1 HPGDYRSSGCTACHV
16 IYANDRSPS
25 QSGWYSKYG
34 NQGLSFSGDES
45 GLRHDERGHPI
56 HHELTRAIPSSQCM
70 NCHMHQGNMF
80 VNPYLGYTWWD
91 QESDGEFM
99 YPNPANPLANEP
111 HFRGNRTVAQMT
123 QQHDPTDEEFAK
135 SIRNNPEAAA
145 ARGLWGDLDFLEKTA
160 ELNPQLKNTQFAD
173 YHGHGWIFRAVFK
186 HDRQGNLRDLDDN
199 IIPHDDP
206 DKWAKAVHLKDAHLA
221 HGMQCVDCHFEA
233 DAHGN
238 GNLYGDPRA
247 ATTIECIDC
256 HGTVSRRPTLVTT
269 GNGGQIDLNQSSTAW
284 GPRFVW
290 EGNKLFQRSMM
301 SPDVRWEVPQTID
314 TIDPKSSHYNPKSAY
329 AKTLRRDGKMWGDVP
344 DARTCPRDLAHDNSN
359 ISCQVCHSS
368 WATSCF
374 GCHLPM
380 RANQRTALN
389 KFEGVTTRN
398 YTTYNPQVVRDD
410 VFQLGIDATYK
421 NHRLAVLRSSSAVIV
436 GSQNANR
443 EWVYSQQQTV
453 SAEGYSGQAFNPHF
467 PHTTSGVGT
476 TKTCSDCHISK
487 ENDNNA

>member
-1 HPGDYRSSGCTACHV
+1 
-16 IYANDRSPS
+16 
-25 QSGWYSKYG
+25 
-34 NQGLSFSGDES
+34 
-45 GLRHDERGHPI
+45 
-56 HHELTRAIPSSQCM
+56 
-70 NCHMHQGNMF
+70 
-80 VNPYLGYTWWD
+80 
-91 QESDGEFM
+91 
-99 YPNPANPLANEP
+99 
-111 HFRGNRTVAQMT
+111 
-123 QQHDPTDEEFAK
+123 
-135 SIRNNPEAAA
+135 
-145 ARGLWGDLDFLEKTA
+145 
-160 ELNPQLKNTQFAD
+160 
-173 YHGHGWIFRAVFK
+173 
-186 HDRQGNLRDLDDN
+186 
-199 IIPHDDP
+199 
-206 DKWAKAVHLKDAHLA
+206 
-221 HGMQCVDCHFEA
+221 MQCVDCHFEA

-238 GNLYGDPRA
+238 GNLYGEPRA

-256 HGTVSRRPTLVTT
+256 HGTVSKRPTLVTT
-269 GNGGQIDLNQSSTAW
+269 GNGGQMDLNQSSTAW

-290 EGNKLFQRSMM
+290 EGKKLFQRSMM

-314 TIDPKSSHYNPKSAY
+314 TIDPQSSHYNPKSAY

-421 NHRLAVLRSSSAVIV
+421 DHRLAVLRSSSAVVV

-453 SAEGYSGQAFNPHF
+453 SAEGFSGQAFNPHF

-476 TKTCSDCHISK
+476 TKTCTDCHLSK
-487 ENDNNA
+487 QNDNNAWMTQLLGFGTGTVNFFGRYAYVGEGHHGFHAVVWTEAEEPQAVIGSHLHSIAYPANYKKHVGLGGE